1 MSRNTTLRVAS
12 LTQSSGVELNAYL
25 IADSK
30 PTRQDQKLKTL
41 SEYVQQYP
49 SGWKK
54 RLELANLLYE
64 IGHIEQAVEEYR
76 QVLDR
81 QQPPSIGVHL
91 QLAKLLQLMGQEVE
105 AIAVYESA
113 LANARNQAT
122 RQHIS
127 GSIAVCRGDTQAA
140 ILAFESAASLE
151 PDNAA
156 HWLALGQVQMGRG
169 DAVAALRGFDAVLS
183 LHPED
188 IVASIGSYDALVA
201 VGNVRP
207 AQRRLSKA
215 LEVAPGDFGVLKRLA
230 DTRCRMRLVSGEEGK
245 QTKKTIASVLQLAP
259 DAADGHE
266 LLAYYHLFRGES
278 ANGVAVLEGFTE
290 EHPNHPRG
298 WYSYGRYLFHTG
310 EYQRAAAAM
319 LEAYRLYP
327 QDCEIYR
334 ALCEILS
341 VISPPV
347 SLDPPQPPLKRGE
360 LEQAKSSPSRGELEE
375 AKPSNCKGGTPL
387 KVPLFKGDLGGS
399 HRPLKVPLDPPQPPL
414 TRGELEQAKS
424 SNCKGGTPLEVP
436 LVKGDLGGSHRRL
449 KVPLDPPQPPLT
461 RGELEQAK
469 SSNCKGGTP
478 LEVPLVKGDLG
489 GSNNQVTLAS
499 IVEEMLDRFPDRWSV
514 WTTAGRVLVE
524 SFQEIDRG
532 CAVSVRGTQLEPQLP
547 EAWFCHGRVL
557 ALAGKHR
564 EGVEALAQGW
574 QLLPEDGGYLQSVS
588 AAVWLGESY
597 GVLGDEVASRKWLE
611 KACQFRELM
620 EFDPAMAGY
629 WQGRALLGLGDVTEA
644 VEAYRG
650 ALSRR
655 LLYPFHGEVEEAV
668 KRLKGKRRKGS
679 RAKA

>member
-1 MSRNTTLRVAS
+1 MSRNTTLRVVS

-25 IADSK
+25 VADSK
-30 PTRQDQKLKTL
+30 PTRQEQKLKTL
-41 SEYVQQYP
+41 SEYVQQFP

-54 RLELANLLYE
+54 RLELANLLSE
-64 IGHIEQAVEEYR
+64 MGQIEQAVEEYR
-76 QVLDR
+76 QVIDR
-81 QQPPSIGVHL
+81 QQPPSIGVQL
-91 QLAKLLQLMGQEVE
+91 QLGKLLQLMGQEVE
-105 AIAVYESA
+105 AAAVYETAS
-113 LANARNQAT
+113 ANARNEAT

-127 GSIAVCRGDTQAA
+127 GAIALCRGDTQAG

-151 PDNAA
+151 PHNAA
-156 HWLALGQVQMGRG
+156 HWLALAQVQVGRG
-169 DAVAALRGFDAVLS
+169 DAVAALRAFDAVLS

-201 VGNVRP
+201 VGNVRQ
-207 AQRRLSKA
+207 AQQRLSKA

-327 QDCEIYR
+327 LDCEIYR
-334 ALCEILS
+334 ALCEILP
-341 VISPPV
+341 VTSPPA
-347 SLDPPQPPLKRGE
+347 SLDPPQPPLRRGE
-360 LEQAKSSPSRGELEE
+360 IEQAKS
-375 AKPSNCKGGTPL
+375 SNCKGGTPL
-387 KVPLFKGDLGGS
+387 KVPLFKGDLG
-399 HRPLKVPLDPPQPPL
+399 R
-414 TRGELEQAKS
+414 
-424 SNCKGGTPLEVP
+424 SNRE
-436 LVKGDLGGSHRRL
+436 
-449 KVPLDPPQPPLT
+449 
-461 RGELEQAK
+461 
-469 SSNCKGGTP
+469 
-478 LEVPLVKGDLG
+478 
-489 GSNNQVTLAS
+489 VTLTS
-499 IVEEMLDRFPDRWSV
+499 IVEEMLDCFPDRWSV

-532 CAVSVRGTQLEPQLP
+532 CSLSAKGTQLEPQLP
-547 EAWFCHGRVL
+547 DAWFAHGRVL
-557 ALAGKHR
+557 ALALKHR
-564 EGVEALAQGW
+564 AAVEALAQGW
-574 QLLPEDGGYLQSVS
+574 ELLPEDAGYLQSVS

-611 KACQFRELM
+611 KACQSQELM

-629 WQGRALLGLGDVTEA
+629 WRGRALLGLGDVREA
-644 VEAYRG
+644 VEAYRS

-655 LLYPFHGEVEEAV
+655 LLYPFRGEVEEAV

-679 RAKA
+679 RSKA

>member
-1 MSRNTTLRVAS
+1 MSRNTTLRVVS

-25 IADSK
+25 VADSK
-30 PTRQDQKLKTL
+30 PTRQEQKLKTL
-41 SEYVQQYP
+41 SEYVQQFP

-54 RLELANLLYE
+54 RLELANLLSE
-64 IGHIEQAVEEYR
+64 MGQIEQAVEEYR
-76 QVLDR
+76 QVIDR
-81 QQPPSIGVHL
+81 QQPPSIGVQL
-91 QLAKLLQLMGQEVE
+91 QLGKLLQLMGQEVE
-105 AIAVYESA
+105 AAAVYETAS
-113 LANARNQAT
+113 ANARNEAT

-127 GSIAVCRGDTQAA
+127 GSIALCRGDTQAG

-151 PDNAA
+151 PHNAA
-156 HWLALGQVQMGRG
+156 HWLALAQVQVGRG
-169 DAVAALRGFDAVLS
+169 DAVAALRAFDAVLS

-201 VGNVRP
+201 VGNVRQ
-207 AQRRLSKA
+207 AQQRLSKA

-327 QDCEIYR
+327 LDCEIYR
-334 ALCEILS
+334 ALCEILP
-341 VISPPV
+341 VTSPPA
-347 SLDPPQPPLKRGE
+347 SLDPPQPPLRRGE
-360 LEQAKSSPSRGELEE
+360 IEQAKS
-375 AKPSNCKGGTPL
+375 SNCKGGTPL
-387 KVPLFKGDLGGS
+387 KVPLFKGDLG
-399 HRPLKVPLDPPQPPL
+399 R
-414 TRGELEQAKS
+414 
-424 SNCKGGTPLEVP
+424 SNRE
-436 LVKGDLGGSHRRL
+436 
-449 KVPLDPPQPPLT
+449 
-461 RGELEQAK
+461 
-469 SSNCKGGTP
+469 
-478 LEVPLVKGDLG
+478 
-489 GSNNQVTLAS
+489 VTLTS
-499 IVEEMLDRFPDRWSV
+499 IVEEMLDCFPDRWSV

-524 SFQEIDRG
+524 SFQEIERG
-532 CAVSVRGTQLEPQLP
+532 CAVSAKGTQLEPQLP
-547 EAWFCHGRVL
+547 DAWFAHGRVL
-557 ALAGKHR
+557 ALALKHR
-564 EGVEALAQGW
+564 AAVEALAQGW
-574 QLLPEDGGYLQSVS
+574 ELLPEEGGYLQSVS

-597 GVLGDEVASRKWLE
+597 GVLGDEVASRKCLE
-611 KACQFRELM
+611 KACQSQELM

-629 WQGRALLGLGDVTEA
+629 WRGRALLGLGDVREA
-644 VEAYRG
+644 VEAYRS

-655 LLYPFHGEVEEAV
+655 LLYPFRGEVEEAV

-679 RAKA
+679 RSKA

>member
-1 MSRNTTLRVAS
+1 MSRNTTLRVVS

-25 IADSK
+25 VADSK
-30 PTRQDQKLKTL
+30 PTRQEQKLKTL

-76 QVLDR
+76 QVIER
-81 QQPPSIGVHL
+81 QQPPSIAVHL
-91 QLAKLLQLMGQEVE
+91 QLAKLLQLMGREVE
-105 AIAVYESA
+105 AVAVYESA
-113 LANARNQAT
+113 LANARNEAT
-122 RQHIS
+122 QQHIS
-127 GSIAVCRGDTQAA
+127 GSIALCRGDTQAA
-140 ILAFESAASLE
+140 ILAFESAATLE
-151 PDNAA
+151 PHNAA
-156 HWLALGQVQMGRG
+156 HWLALGQVQVGRG
-169 DAVAALRGFDAVLS
+169 DAVAALRAFDAVLS

-188 IVASIGSYDALVA
+188 IVASIGCYDALVA
-201 VGNVRP
+201 GGNVRE

-215 LEVAPGDFGVLKRLA
+215 LEVAPSDFGVLKRLA

-259 DAADGHE
+259 DAADARE

-278 ANGVAVLEGFTE
+278 ANGVGVLERFTE

-310 EYQRAAAAM
+310 EYQKAAEAM
-319 LEAYRLYP
+319 LKAYRLYP

-341 VISPPV
+341 VISPPA

-360 LEQAKSSPSRGELEE
+360 LEQAKSS
-375 AKPSNCKGGTPL
+375 NCKGETPL
-387 KVPLFKGDLGGS
+387 EVPLFKGDLGGS
-399 HRPLKVPLDPPQPPL
+399 NP
-414 TRGELEQAKS
+414 
-424 SNCKGGTPLEVP
+424 
-436 LVKGDLGGSHRRL
+436 
-449 KVPLDPPQPPLT
+449 
-461 RGELEQAK
+461 
-469 SSNCKGGTP
+469 
-478 LEVPLVKGDLG
+478 
-489 GSNNQVTLAS
+489 QVTLTS

-532 CAVSVRGTQLEPQLP
+532 CSLSAKGTQLEPQLP
-547 EAWFCHGRVL
+547 DAWFGYGRVL
-557 ALAGKHR
+557 ALALKHR
-564 EGVEALAQGW
+564 EAVEALAQGW

-644 VEAYRG
+644 VEAYRS

-655 LLYPFHGEVEEAV
+655 LLYPFRGEVEEAV
-668 KRLKGKRRKGS
+668 KRLKGKRRKGD

>member
-1 MSRNTTLRVAS
+1 MSRNTTLRVVSIAH
-12 LTQSSGVELNAYL
+12 SSGVELNAYL
-25 IADSK
+25 VADSK
-30 PTRQDQKLKTL
+30 PTRQEQKLKTL
-41 SEYVQQYP
+41 SEYVQQFP

-64 IGHIEQAVEEYR
+64 MGHIEQAVEEYR
-76 QVLDR
+76 QAIDR
-81 QQPPSIGVHL
+81 QQPPSIGVRL
-91 QLAKLLQLMGQEVE
+91 QLAKLLQLMGQEAE

-122 RQHIS
+122 QQHIR
-127 GSIAVCRGDTQAA
+127 GSIALCRGDNQIA

-156 HWLALGQVQMGRG
+156 HWLALGQVQMGKG
-169 DAVAALRGFDAVLS
+169 DAVAALRAFDAVLS
-183 LHPED
+183 LHPD
-188 IVASIGSYDALVA
+188 DVVALIDSYDASQA
-201 VGNVRP
+201 VGDVRE

-215 LEVAPGDFGVLKRLA
+215 LEVAPSDFGVLKRLA
-230 DTRCRMRLVSGEEGK
+230 NTRCRMRLVSGEEGK
-245 QTKKTIASVLQLAP
+245 QTKKTIDSVLKMAP
-259 DAADGHE
+259 DAGDGHE

-278 ANGVAVLEGFTE
+278 AKGVAVLERFTE

-310 EYQRAAAAM
+310 EYQRAAEAM
-319 LEAYRLYP
+319 LKAYRLYP

-334 ALCEILS
+334 ALCEILP
-341 VISPPV
+341 VASPPA

-360 LEQAKSSPSRGELEE
+360 LEQAKSSPSRGELEQ
-375 AKPSNCKGGTPL
+375 AKPSNCTGGTPL

-399 HRPLKVPLDPPQPPL
+399 NH
-414 TRGELEQAKS
+414 
-424 SNCKGGTPLEVP
+424 
-436 LVKGDLGGSHRRL
+436 
-449 KVPLDPPQPPLT
+449 
-461 RGELEQAK
+461 
-469 SSNCKGGTP
+469 
-478 LEVPLVKGDLG
+478 
-489 GSNNQVTLAS
+489 QVTLTS

-532 CAVSVRGTQLEPQLP
+532 CSVSAKGTQLEPQLP
-547 EAWFCHGRVL
+547 DAWFCHGRVL

-564 EGVEALAQGW
+564 EAVEALAQGW
-574 QLLPEDGGYLQSVS
+574 HLLPEEGGYLPSVS

-611 KACQFRELM
+611 KACQSQELM

-655 LLYPFHGEVEEAV
+655 LLYPFRGEVEEAV